1 MQLGD
6 AVVEEET
13 ETVKTVATMFN
24 ILKKKRR
31 VRLENLVLNG
41 NSFAQTVEN
50 VFALSFLVKDGRV
63 EIKVNEE
70 GHHLVCKILNLQ
82 MLDFICVI
90 AYSRSYIFIWSLIHV
105 VWYVSAEECS
115 CCQSNCLRGCC
126 LLPLSLQI

>member
-1 MQLGD
+1 MQLCVQLGD

-13 ETVKTVATMFN
+13 ETVKNVATMFN

-70 GHHLVCKILNLQ
+70 GHHLVCKIL
-82 MLDFICVI
+82 
-90 AYSRSYIFIWSLIHV
+90 
-105 VWYVSAEECS
+105 
-115 CCQSNCLRGCC
+115 
-126 LLPLSLQI
+126 

>member
-13 ETVKTVATMFN
+13 ETVKNVATMFN

-50 VFALSFLVKDGRV
+50 VFALSFLAKDGRV

-70 GHHLVCKILNLQ
+70 GHHLVCKIFNLQ

-90 AYSRSYIFIWSLIHV
+90 AYSRSYIFIWSFIHV
-105 VWYVSAEECS
+105 VWYFSAEECS
-115 CCQSNCLRGCC
+115 CCQSNCLWGCC
-126 LLPLSLQI
+126 LLSLGLQI